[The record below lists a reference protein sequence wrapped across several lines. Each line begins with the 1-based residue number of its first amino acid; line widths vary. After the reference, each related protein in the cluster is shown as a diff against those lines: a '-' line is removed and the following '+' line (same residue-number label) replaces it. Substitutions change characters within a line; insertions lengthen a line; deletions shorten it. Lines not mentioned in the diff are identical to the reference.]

1 MESNGENVLMLYI
14 YPYKFYS
21 ESARKLRAAL
31 PHTKF
36 VRPDGRFRPRRTD
49 LVINW
54 GNTHVPNWRFDSR
67 CDLNNPDNVRI
78 AACKLATFNK
88 LEENHVP
95 TPRFTTSRE
104 TATTWLDSGSTI
116 LCRTLLNSHSGR
128 GIIVVQPDNTLQD
141 APLYVEYKKKRA
153 EYRVHVFGGE
163 VIDECHKRKRNSE
176 ERPENFNTFIR
187 SYNNGWVFC
196 RDGLLPDP
204 NRSRIAIEAVSA
216 LGLDF
221 GAVDMIY
228 NEREQQYYVLEVNTA
243 PGLEGTT
250 LTKYLDVFRRL
261 Q

>member
-1 MESNGENVLMLYI
+1 MLYI

-21 ESARKLRAAL
+21 ESAKKLRAGL
-31 PHTKF
+31 LRTKF

-49 LVINW
+49 IVINW
-54 GNTHVPNWRFDSR
+54 GNTRVPNWRFDSR
-67 CDLNNPDNVRI
+67 CDLNNPDAVRI

-88 LEENHVP
+88 LEENHVSA
-95 TPRFTTSRE
+95 PRFTTSRE
-104 TATTWLDSGSTI
+104 TATDWLDSGSTI

-128 GIIVVQPDNTLQD
+128 GIIVVQPNNPLQD

-153 EYRVHVFGGE
+153 EYRVHVFAGE
-163 VIDECHKRKRNSE
+163 VIDECHKRKRNQA
-176 ERPENFNTFIR
+176 ERPDSFNTFIR
-187 SYNNGWVFC
+187 SYDNGWVFC
-196 RDGLLPDP
+196 RDGLVPDP
-204 NRSRIAIEAVSA
+204 ARHALAISAVTA

-228 NEREQQYYVLEVNTA
+228 NEREQKYYVLEVNTA